1 MNIKN
6 IGQLWL
12 RLAVSSAFLSAVA
25 DRLGLWGKPGSP
37 HATWG
42 NWEQFLTYSNMVNSF
57 APAFLLEFLAVT
69 ATVLE
74 VMLALLLLIGYK
86 TKWSAYMSAILL
98 TLFAVAM
105 TISFGIKSTFTYS
118 VWIGAASCLLLG
130 SVKSYAYS
138 MDDYLSK
145 MKNKVHK

>member
-1 MNIKN
+1 
-6 IGQLWL
+6 
-12 RLAVSSAFLSAVA
+12 
-25 DRLGLWGKPGSP
+25 
-37 HATWG
+37 
-42 NWEQFLTYSNMVNSF
+42 
-57 APAFLLEFLAVT
+57 
-69 ATVLE
+69 
-74 VMLALLLLIGYK
+74 
-86 TKWSAYMSAILL
+86 MSAILL

-145 MKNKVHK
+145 MKDKAHK

>member
-57 APAFLLEFLAVT
+57 APAFSLEFLAVT

-86 TKWSAYMSAILL
+86 TKWSAYMSAVLL

-138 MDDYLSK
+138 MDDYLSN